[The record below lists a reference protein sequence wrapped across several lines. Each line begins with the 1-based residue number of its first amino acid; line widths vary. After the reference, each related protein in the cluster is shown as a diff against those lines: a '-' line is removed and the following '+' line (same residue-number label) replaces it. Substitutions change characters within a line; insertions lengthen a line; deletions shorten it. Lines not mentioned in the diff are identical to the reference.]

1 MRVLLANTE
10 SLLWAKLVLVALRA
24 VFTLLSC
31 AQRGV
36 GIVMGA
42 SSVGAGPVQSCRATM
57 RFQGPYTG
65 FYPQPLLS

>member
-10 SLLWAKLVLVALRA
+10 SLLWAKLVLIALRA

-31 AQRGV
+31 ARHGV

-42 SSVGAGPVQSCRATM
+42 GSVGTRPVRSCRATI
-57 RFQGPYTG
+57 RFQGPYGG
-65 FYPQPLLS
+65 F